1 MDVRYKQLPAP
12 NQTCHY
18 AHFLAFISGYLAEV
32 NTGSVRNFSN
42 YSSFSKTHLTRCAL
56 AAVFGMILLI
66 ALSGCGSTAAS
77 YEPDTFRINL
87 QAEPPSLDWQT
98 ATDSTSFDV
107 VSNIMTGL
115 TQYNNDMKCEPG
127 CAESW
132 EILDGGKRFVFHL
145 RKNVLWTDGKPVTAH
160 DFEYAWKRLLNP
172 ATAASYGFFLYD
184 IENAFEYN
192 SGKIKDAKLVGVKAL
207 DDWTFTVKLK
217 RPAAYFLYLT
227 AFCPT
232 CPLRKDIVD
241 KFGDRWTE
249 PENIVTNG
257 PFHITLWKHEYKIE
271 LSANPKF
278 FEGPP
283 RLKKI
288 KMFMIPEQAT
298 AFGLFENNQLDFV
311 DNRSFPTADVER
323 FRNSPLYRGLPLLR
337 CNYIGFNVKKKP
349 FDDKR
354 VRRAISMA
362 IDRTVFPKILRRG
375 ESPAYTWIPPR
386 LDGYSPDSKA
396 TYNPEGA
403 RKLLAEAGYPDGKN
417 FPLTKILYPQREDA
431 KLVVESVQEQI
442 KKNLNVKLQLEVN
455 EWKVYMDI
463 LHRDPPQM
471 YRQSWGADY
480 PDPETFMNLFTTG
493 NGNNY
498 TQWSN
503 AQYDSLVDRAAAEQD
518 QKLRASLYA
527 QGDKMLNQDEVP
539 IVPIYLSTQNTMVKP
554 WVKGIGF
561 NAMDL
566 QFFRN
571 VYIEKPN

>member
-1 MDVRYKQLPAP
+1 
-12 NQTCHY
+12 
-18 AHFLAFISGYLAEV
+18 
-32 NTGSVRNFSN
+32 
-42 YSSFSKTHLTRCAL
+42 
-56 AAVFGMILLI
+56 
-66 ALSGCGSTAAS
+66 
-77 YEPDTFRINL
+77 
-87 QAEPPSLDWQT
+87 
-98 ATDSTSFDV
+98 
-107 VSNIMTGL
+107 
-115 TQYNNDMKCEPG
+115 
-127 CAESW
+127 
-132 EILDGGKRFVFHL
+132 
-145 RKNVLWTDGKPVTAH
+145 
-160 DFEYAWKRLLNP
+160 
-172 ATAASYGFFLYD
+172 
-184 IENAFEYN
+184 
-192 SGKIKDAKLVGVKAL
+192 
-207 DDWTFTVKLK
+207 
-217 RPAAYFLYLT
+217 
-227 AFCPT
+227 
-232 CPLRKDIVD
+232 
-241 KFGDRWTE
+241 
-249 PENIVTNG
+249 
-257 PFHITLWKHEYKIE
+257 

-283 RLKKI
+283 GLKKI

-323 FRNSPLYRGLPLLR
+323 FRSSPLYKSLPLLR

-362 IDRTVFPKILRRG
+362 IDRTIFPKILRRG

-386 LDGYSPDSKA
+386 LEGYSEDSKGKFDA
-396 TYNPEGA
+396 DEA
-403 RKLLAEAGYPDGKN
+403 RKLLAEAGYPNGKG
-417 FPLTKILYPQREDA
+417 FPPTKILYPQREDA

-442 KKNLNVKLQLEVN
+442 KRNLNVKLQLEVN
-455 EWKVYMDI
+455 EWKVYLDI

-480 PDPETFMNLFTTG
+480 PDPETFMNLFTTT

-503 AQYDSLVDRAAAEQD
+503 PKYDALIDRAAAEQD
-518 QKLRASLYA
+518 RKLRASLYA
-527 QGDKMLNQDEVP
+527 QGDKTLCQDEVP